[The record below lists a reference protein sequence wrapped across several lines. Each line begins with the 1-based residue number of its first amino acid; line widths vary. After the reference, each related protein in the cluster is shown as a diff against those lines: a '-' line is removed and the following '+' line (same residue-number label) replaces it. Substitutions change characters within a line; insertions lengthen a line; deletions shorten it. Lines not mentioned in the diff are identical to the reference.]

1 MKRYTYSQARQH
13 LAELLDIARTEEVLI
28 TRRDGETFA
37 VSRKGSQDSPF
48 DIPAI
53 KSKAKT
59 TDILAAVRGSRRG

>member
-37 VSRKGSQDSPF
+37 VSRKNCQDSPF

-53 KSKAKT
+53 PSKAKT
-59 TDILAAVRGSRRG
+59 TDILAAVRSSRRG